1 MCIQTQMIMRT
12 NIEINDEILKEIS
25 LLKPASSKKE
35 IVNIALK
42 EYLMYLKR
50 VDLLALIDQ
59 GIEWEGDLEQW
70 RSQ

>member
-1 MCIQTQMIMRT
+1 MRT
-12 NIEINDEILKEIS
+12 NIEINDEILREIS
-25 LLKPASSKKE
+25 QLKPSSSKKE

-50 VDLLALIDQ
+50 VDLLTLIDQ

>member
-1 MCIQTQMIMRT
+1 MRT
-12 NIEINDEILKEIS
+12 NIEINDEILREIS
-25 LLKPASSKKE
+25 LLKPSSSKKE

-50 VDLLALIDQ
+50 VDLLTLIDQ